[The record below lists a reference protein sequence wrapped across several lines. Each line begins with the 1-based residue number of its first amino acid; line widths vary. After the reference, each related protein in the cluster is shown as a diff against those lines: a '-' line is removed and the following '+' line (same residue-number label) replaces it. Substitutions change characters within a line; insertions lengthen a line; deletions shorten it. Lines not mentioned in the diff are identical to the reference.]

1 MIAGIFMPEEES
13 KKHGDRVT
21 RKDLWKPDETQMY
34 RIYEGLTRKSFEE
47 SKEKKP
53 KSEKSSE

>member
-1 MIAGIFMPEEES
+1 MPEEES